1 MLIPL
6 ARSAI
11 YAKAE
16 KGEVDHKKGRAWS
29 PRPAP
34 PVSCSL
40 SLKSARDF
48 EVSRCG
54 ERGEYRA
61 IKGVPIINSMRCEK
75 ITPNAKTLK
84 PRKKLGT

>member
-1 MLIPL
+1 MPK
-6 ARSAI
+6 RERGGRPQ
-11 YAKAE
+11 K
-16 KGEVDHKKGRAWS
+16 KGELGPPDQL
-29 PRPAP
+29 P

-75 ITPNAKTLK
+75 ITPTQKEA
-84 PRKKLGT
+84 RAR